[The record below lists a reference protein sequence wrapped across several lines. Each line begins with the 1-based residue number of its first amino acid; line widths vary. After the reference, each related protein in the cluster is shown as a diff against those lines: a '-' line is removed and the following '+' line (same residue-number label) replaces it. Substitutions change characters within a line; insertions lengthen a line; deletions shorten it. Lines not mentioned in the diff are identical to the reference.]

1 MGTFKFS
8 MRMLGKDYKKSLFYG
23 ITLIFAVAVCFVFF
37 NIINNPDLADQAI
50 AKSGGTWNDVQMPFS
65 SVLSFLIICFCCF
78 MIFFANNFFLSRK
91 TTELAIMAMSGSGY
105 INSTM
110 YVLYQT
116 FTLLLLATPLGIL
129 IGRGVVPFSNAYM
142 YQMLGVHKDPSI
154 IPSEAYIYSFVLVAI
169 VLSMIC
175 VLTAGFLHKNDI
187 QTLLSQ
193 EKEMKVKRNT
203 KKSVSITFFIAI
215 YILGI
220 VMIFMNPHEATAY
233 IVPTLVGLGGAVGM
247 IRYVLPDVVRN
258 LKRGVFLTK
267 RYVLISISNLNYSIQ
282 RSLLLFSLM
291 TVAVTGMLA
300 ILAANIHSP
309 REFTTGVI
317 GYVVVIVL
325 LVVSI
330 IYKLSM
336 EAMTRRKLF
345 LNLWKIGYTRKELR
359 KIVRQEVISYY
370 LILIFIPLVY
380 IAFIS
385 GRFIYYGDMTYSFAF
400 LYALSYIIPIII
412 SGFITYFQY
421 INAVVKPIKGGE

>member
-1 MGTFKFS
+1 MGIFKFS
-8 MRMLGKDYKKSLFYG
+8 MRMLVKDYKKSLFYG

-37 NIINNPDLADQAI
+37 NIINNPDLADQAV
-50 AKSGGTWNDVQMPFS
+50 ARSGGTWSDVQMPFS

-78 MIFFANNFFLSRK
+78 MVFFANDFFLSRK

-129 IGRGVVPFSNAYM
+129 IGRCVVPFSNAYM
-142 YQMLGVHKDPSI
+142 YQMLGVHKDPSY
-154 IPSEAYIYSFVLVAI
+154 IPQEAYLYSFILVAI

-175 VLTAGFLHKNDI
+175 VLTARFLHKNDI

-203 KKSVSITFFIAI
+203 KKSKAVLFFGI
-215 YILGI
+215 YVFGI
-220 VMIFMNPHEATAY
+220 VMMFMDPHEPTAY
-233 IVPTLVGLGGAVGM
+233 IAPTIVGLGGAIGV
-247 IRYVLPDVVRN
+247 IRYVLPDFVRN
-258 LKRGVFLTK
+258 LNRGIFLTK

-300 ILAANIHSP
+300 VLAANQNSP

-317 GYVVVIVL
+317 GYIVVVVL

-336 EAMTRRKLF
+336 EALTRKTLF
-345 LNLWKIGYTRKELR
+345 VNLWKIGYTRKELR

-370 LILIFIPLVY
+370 FVLILIPLVY
-380 IAFIS
+380 IMFIS
-385 GRFIYYGDMTYSFAF
+385 GRFIYYGDMSLQFA
-400 LYALSYIIPIII
+400 YIYILSYIIPIIV
-412 SGFITYFQY
+412 SGFITYVQY
-421 INAVVKPIKGGE
+421 INAVVKPIKGGK

>member
-1 MGTFKFS
+1 
-8 MRMLGKDYKKSLFYG
+8 
-23 ITLIFAVAVCFVFF
+23 
-37 NIINNPDLADQAI
+37 
-50 AKSGGTWNDVQMPFS
+50 
-65 SVLSFLIICFCCF
+65 
-78 MIFFANNFFLSRK
+78 
-91 TTELAIMAMSGSGY
+91 
-105 INSTM
+105 
-110 YVLYQT
+110 
-116 FTLLLLATPLGIL
+116 
-129 IGRGVVPFSNAYM
+129 M

-203 KKSVSITFFIAI
+203 KKSVSITFIAI

-220 VMIFMNPHEATAY
+220 VMMFMNPHEPTAY
-233 IVPTLVGLGGAVGM
+233 IAPTLVGLSGAVGV
-247 IRYVLPDVVRN
+247 IRYVLPDIVRN
-258 LKRGVFLTK
+258 LKRGIFLTK
-267 RYVLISISNLNYSIQ
+267 RYILISISNLNYSIQ

-300 ILAANIHSP
+300 ILASNIHSP

-336 EAMTRRKLF
+336 EAMTRKTLF
-345 LNLWKIGYTRKELR
+345 LNLWKIGYTKKELN

-370 LILIFIPLVY
+370 FVLILIPLVY
-380 IAFIS
+380 IVFIS
-385 GRFIYYGDMTYSFAF
+385 GRFIYYGDMSLQFAF
-400 LYALSYIIPIII
+400 IYVLSYVIPIII
-412 SGFITYFQY
+412 SGFITYVQY
-421 INAVVKPIKGGE
+421 INAVVKPIKGGK

>member
-8 MRMLGKDYKKSLFYG
+8 MRMLVKDYKKSLFYG

-116 FTLLLLATPLGIL
+116 FTLLILATPLGIL
-129 IGRGVVPFSNAYM
+129 IGRFVVPFSNAYM
-142 YQMLGVHKDPSI
+142 YQMLGVSKDPAI
-154 IPSEAYIYSFVLVAI
+154 IPSEAYLYSFILVAI

-193 EKEMKVKRNT
+193 ENEMKVKRNT
-203 KKSVSITFFIAI
+203 KKSVSLAFFGI
-215 YILGI
+215 YIFGI
-220 VMIFMNPHEATAY
+220 VMMFMNPHEPTAY
-233 IVPTLVGLGGAVGM
+233 IAPTLVGLSGAVGV

-258 LKRGVFLTK
+258 LKRGIFLTK

-300 ILAANIHSP
+300 ILASNIHSP

-336 EAMTRRKLF
+336 EAMTRKTLF
-345 LNLWKIGYTRKELR
+345 LNLWKIGYTKKELN
-359 KIVRQEVISYY
+359 KIIRQEVISYY
-370 LILIFIPLVY
+370 FVLILIPLVY

-385 GRFIYYGDMTYSFAF
+385 GRFIYYGDMSFQFAF
-400 LYALSYIIPIII
+400 IYVLSYVIPIII
-412 SGFITYFQY
+412 SGFITYVQY
-421 INAVVKPIKGGE
+421 INAVVKPIKGGK

>member
-8 MRMLGKDYKKSLFYG
+8 MRMLVKDYKKSLFYG

-116 FTLLLLATPLGIL
+116 FTLLILATPLGIL
-129 IGRGVVPFSNAYM
+129 IGRFVVPFSNAYM
-142 YQMLGVHKDPSI
+142 YQMLGVSKDPSI
-154 IPSEAYIYSFVLVAI
+154 IPSEAYLYSFILVAI

-193 EKEMKVKRNT
+193 ENEMKVKRNT
-203 KKSVSITFFIAI
+203 KKSVSLAFFGI
-215 YILGI
+215 YIFGI
-220 VMIFMNPHEATAY
+220 VMMFMNPHEPTAY
-233 IVPTLVGLGGAVGM
+233 IAPTLVGLSGAVGV

-258 LKRGVFLTK
+258 LKRGIFLTK

-300 ILAANIHSP
+300 ILASNIHSP

-336 EAMTRRKLF
+336 EAMTRKTLF
-345 LNLWKIGYTRKELR
+345 LNLWKIGYTKKELN
-359 KIVRQEVISYY
+359 KIIRQEVISYY
-370 LILIFIPLVY
+370 FVLILIPLVY
-380 IAFIS
+380 IVFIS
-385 GRFIYYGDMTYSFAF
+385 GRFIYYGDMSLQFAF
-400 LYALSYIIPIII
+400 IYVLSYVIPIII
-412 SGFITYFQY
+412 SGFITYVQY
-421 INAVVKPIKGGE
+421 INAVVKPIKGGK

>member
-1 MGTFKFS
+1 MNQEYQVLVVLDLLVTQMNKFASRKLKPYGIKFNELNIIRFIEKADGPVYQKTICQEFQLSHSTVVGIVFRLDDLGYLLIGNSRVDKRHTNVTITEKGKQLIQETEDIYQEIIGKMKVIISDEEMSTIIQSVDQIKELFKQEVIMGTFKFS
-8 MRMLGKDYKKSLFYG
+8 MRMLVKDYKKSLFYG

-37 NIINNPDLADQAI
+37 NIINNTDLADQTI

-203 KKSVSITFFIAI
+203 KKSVSITFIAI

-220 VMIFMNPHEATAY
+220 VMMFMNPHEATAY

-267 RYVLISISNLNYSIQ
+267 RYVLISISNLNY
-282 RSLLLFSLM
+282 
-291 TVAVTGMLA
+291 
-300 ILAANIHSP
+300 
-309 REFTTGVI
+309 
-317 GYVVVIVL
+317 
-325 LVVSI
+325 
-330 IYKLSM
+330 
-336 EAMTRRKLF
+336 
-345 LNLWKIGYTRKELR
+345 
-359 KIVRQEVISYY
+359 
-370 LILIFIPLVY
+370 
-380 IAFIS
+380 
-385 GRFIYYGDMTYSFAF
+385 
-400 LYALSYIIPIII
+400 
-412 SGFITYFQY
+412 
-421 INAVVKPIKGGE
+421 

>member
-1 MGTFKFS
+1 
-8 MRMLGKDYKKSLFYG
+8 
-23 ITLIFAVAVCFVFF
+23 
-37 NIINNPDLADQAI
+37 
-50 AKSGGTWNDVQMPFS
+50 
-65 SVLSFLIICFCCF
+65 
-78 MIFFANNFFLSRK
+78 
-91 TTELAIMAMSGSGY
+91 MAMSGSGY

-175 VLTAGFLHKNDI
+175 VLTAVFLHKNDI

-203 KKSVSITFFIAI
+203 KKSVSITFIAI

-220 VMIFMNPHEATAY
+220 VMMFMNPHEATAY

-359 KIVRQEVISYY
+359 KIVGQEVISYY

-421 INAVVKPIKGGE
+421 LNAVVKPIKGGE

>member
-8 MRMLGKDYKKSLFYG
+8 MRMLVKDYKKSLFYG

-37 NIINNPDLADQAI
+37 NIINNPDLADQTI

-129 IGRGVVPFSNAYM
+129 IGRGAVPFSNAYM
-142 YQMLGVHKDPSI
+142 YQMLGVYKDPSI

-203 KKSVSITFFIAI
+203 KKSVSVIFIAI

-220 VMIFMNPHEATAY
+220 VMMFMNPHEATAY
-233 IVPTLVGLGGAVGM
+233 IVPTLVGLAVGM

-359 KIVRQEVISYY
+359 KIVGQEVISYY

-385 GRFIYYGDMTYSFAF
+385 GCFIYYGDMTYSFAF

-421 INAVVKPIKGGE
+421 LNAVVKPIKGGE

>member
-1 MGTFKFS
+1 MGIFKFS
-8 MRMLGKDYKKSLFYG
+8 MRMLVKDYKKSLFYG

-50 AKSGGTWNDVQMPFS
+50 ARSGGTWSDVQMPFS

-78 MIFFANNFFLSRK
+78 MVFFANNFFLSRK

-129 IGRGVVPFSNAYM
+129 IGRCVVPFSNAYM
-142 YQMLGVHKDPSI
+142 YQMLGVHKDPSY
-154 IPSEAYIYSFVLVAI
+154 IPQEAYLYSFILVAI

-203 KKSVSITFFIAI
+203 KKSKAVLFFGI
-215 YILGI
+215 YD
-220 VMIFMNPHEATAY
+220 F
-233 IVPTLVGLGGAVGM
+233 
-247 IRYVLPDVVRN
+247 VRN
-258 LKRGVFLTK
+258 LKRGIFLTK

-300 ILAANIHSP
+300 VLAANQNSP

-317 GYVVVIVL
+317 GYIVVVVL

-336 EAMTRRKLF
+336 EALTRKTLF
-345 LNLWKIGYTRKELR
+345 VNLWKIGYTRKELR

-370 LILIFIPLVY
+370 FVLILIPLVY
-380 IAFIS
+380 IMFIS
-385 GRFIYYGDMTYSFAF
+385 GRFIYYGDMSLQFA
-400 LYALSYIIPIII
+400 YIYILSYIIPIIV
-412 SGFITYFQY
+412 SGFITYVQY
-421 INAVVKPIKGGE
+421 INAVVKPIKGGK

>member
-1 MGTFKFS
+1 MGTFRFS
-8 MRMLGKDYKKSLFYG
+8 MRMLVKDYKKSLFYG

-37 NIINNPDLADQAI
+37 NIINNPDLADQTI

-203 KKSVSITFFIAI
+203 KKSVSITFIAI

-220 VMIFMNPHEATAY
+220 VMMFMNPHEPTAY
-233 IVPTLVGLGGAVGM
+233 IAPTLVGLSGAGN
-247 IRYVLPDVVRN
+247 LPEQWRC
-258 LKRGVFLTK
+258 
-267 RYVLISISNLNYSIQ
+267 
-282 RSLLLFSLM
+282 
-291 TVAVTGMLA
+291 
-300 ILAANIHSP
+300 
-309 REFTTGVI
+309 
-317 GYVVVIVL
+317 
-325 LVVSI
+325 
-330 IYKLSM
+330 
-336 EAMTRRKLF
+336 
-345 LNLWKIGYTRKELR
+345 
-359 KIVRQEVISYY
+359 
-370 LILIFIPLVY
+370 
-380 IAFIS
+380 
-385 GRFIYYGDMTYSFAF
+385 
-400 LYALSYIIPIII
+400 LYDSD
-412 SGFITYFQY
+412 Q
-421 INAVVKPIKGGE
+421 

>member
-8 MRMLGKDYKKSLFYG
+8 MRMLVKDYKKSLFYG

-37 NIINNPDLADQAI
+37 NIINNTDLADQTI

-203 KKSVSITFFIAI
+203 KKSVSITFIAI

-220 VMIFMNPHEATAY
+220 VMMFMNPHEATAY

-359 KIVRQEVISYY
+359 KIVGQEVISYY

-385 GRFIYYGDMTYSFAF
+385 GRFIYYGDMIYSFAF

-421 INAVVKPIKGGE
+421 LNAVVKPIKGGE